1 MREVSCLEKSDILR
15 VVNDAASPNHHAGGN
30 GGNLRSHTD
39 ECWECHAPDTPI
51 LTDSELSECFMSVPH
66 LSPKSCLGDSVR
78 KPILS
83 DCSDM
88 EADMPP
94 WTTKATV
101 LTDKNATHPLI
112 HAHRKRWDSL
122 SGIDSEP
129 SQNLPVYSN
138 PVVVHIPF
146 HGHVSHLTLAQY
158 QHLAQPLQQDL
169 LYHQYVLPCR
179 SRLVAV

>member
-1 MREVSCLEKSDILR
+1 MVGKTAIVTSSTRDILR
-15 VVNDAASPNHHAGGN
+15 VVTDAASPNHHAGGN

-51 LTDSELSECFMSVPH
+51 LMDSELSECFISVPH
-66 LSPKSCLGDSVR
+66 LSPKSCLGDSVWT
-78 KPILS
+78 PILS

-122 SGIDSEP
+122 SGIDSCFDND
-129 SQNLPVYSN
+129 QIVVNKVVG
-138 PVVVHIPF
+138 VVV
-146 HGHVSHLTLAQY
+146 
-158 QHLAQPLQQDL
+158 
-169 LYHQYVLPCR
+169 
-179 SRLVAV
+179 